1 MNNIKDKVYK
11 ALTDEGLEVTD
22 IYPKD
27 WAKLPAVQYVEED
40 NSVAEWTDDKEQ
52 TSHVL
57 YRIEIWDTKS
67 TSGTALKV
75 DKALSAMGLKRVLCK
90 DIVTDGIIEKVAKDI
105 DDASG
110 LRHKKMNYEAYYDSD
125 YIYHGM

>member
-1 MNNIKDKVYK
+1 MINIKDKVYK

-52 TSHVL
+52 ISHVL

-67 TSGTALKV
+67 TSCTALKV
-75 DKALSAMGLKRVLCK
+75 DKALSAMGLKRVSCR
-90 DIVTDGIIEKVAKDI
+90 DI

-110 LRHKKMNYEAYYDSD
+110 LRDRKSTRLNSSHP
-125 YIYHGM
+125 

>member
-1 MNNIKDKVYK
+1 MINIKDKVYK

-75 DKALSAMGLKRVLCK
+75 DKA
-90 DIVTDGIIEKVAKDI
+90 
-105 DDASG
+105 SG
-110 LRHKKMNYEAYYDSD
+110 LRHKKMSYEAYYDSD

>member
-90 DIVTDGIIEKVAKDI
+90 DI

-110 LRHKKMNYEAYYDSD
+110 LRHKKMNYEAYVYDVKIGLFPRLFAPC
-125 YIYHGM
+125 Y

>member
-1 MNNIKDKVYK
+1 MINIKDKVYK

-75 DKALSAMGLKRVLCK
+75 DKALSAMGLKRVSCR
-90 DIVTDGIIEKVAKDI
+90 DI

-110 LRHKKMNYEAYYDSD
+110 LRHKKMNYEAYYDID
-125 YIYHGM
+125 YIYHCR

>member
-67 TSGTALKV
+67 TS
-75 DKALSAMGLKRVLCK
+75 LSAMGLKRVSCR
-90 DIVTDGIIEKVAKDI
+90 DI

-110 LRHKKMNYEAYYDSD
+110 LRHKKMSYEAYYDSE